1 MTWKLIIVLL
11 NMGTFSELASNRE
24 MCRDQ
29 LLQYRIIYYSQ
40 LWSGVCLDPDGEEE
54 SFETAG
60 RSTP

>member
-11 NMGTFSELASNRE
+11 NMGSFTELTINRE

-29 LLQYRIIYYSQ
+29 LLQYRIIYAQ
-40 LWSGVCLDPDGEEE
+40 ELWSGVCLDPDGEEE

-60 RSTP
+60 RPEP